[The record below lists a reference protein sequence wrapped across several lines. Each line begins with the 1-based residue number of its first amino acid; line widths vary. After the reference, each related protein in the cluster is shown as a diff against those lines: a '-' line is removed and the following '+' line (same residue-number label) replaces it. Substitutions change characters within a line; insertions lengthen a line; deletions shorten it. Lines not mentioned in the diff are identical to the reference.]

1 MPDREPVAALL
12 KAYPSEQTLAPDVI
26 GDCNNPF
33 CNVAKQNIVV
43 TEQQDELRYPI
54 PKD

>member
-12 KAYPSEQTLAPDVI
+12 KAYPSEQTIAPNAI

-43 TEQQDELRYPI
+43 TEQQEELRHSI